1 MSRRTLGA
9 ARIVSLQLACWA
21 LAAFGASATA
31 QEFSYVDKI
40 VVAEPTKLDW
50 GFPLLEKSPPVMP
63 EAFAKET
70 THGGRFEYEFF
81 GPREGDAGGGAWP
94 LVIFVSPQDRP
105 VGWDFWA
112 PTCEAHGVL
121 FAGVRDAGNGVAV
134 SRRVRATLEVLDDVR
149 RRYRV
154 DPERTYLAGFS
165 GGAFIA
171 CRVAFAVP
179 EYVGGVVCIGDA
191 PQLPADPWTRQRLRE
206 RLSLAIVCGERE
218 PAAPM
223 VEELDGPMFQAA
235 DVRAETLILPR
246 QGHTMPDAAVM
257 ERAFGWLEKGVEA
270 RRETK
275 ARLPLTSL
283 GQTLSREEWS
293 AAMLEEARGRLQ
305 TPETMGEG
313 LWELEA
319 IVKRW
324 SDLPAA
330 GDAQGLVA
338 EYAAKADRPW
348 EAEQRQRQQR
358 VERAEAEGYERLAAR
373 GEPALRKQR
382 ANLLQLAMLHW
393 EALATQ
399 IDDAELRVEAGK
411 RLAALRELAAK
422 PPAAG
427 EKEMAATPLKDV
439 RFQLVGEVTLAESV
453 NRFRQ
458 VLAQLGYELT
468 VDASA
473 HPIIAAGGERQI
485 KLDLPAA
492 TYNDVDR
499 RFFRRHGLKLARKG
513 NAIQLQALEAP
524 AKTTP

>member
-1 MSRRTLGA
+1 MRRCRCAIPL
-9 ARIVSLQLACWA
+9 LA
-21 LAAFGASATA
+21 LLASAPSVQGQRFQYA
-31 QEFSYVDKI
+31 EKV
-40 VVAEPTKLDW
+40 VVAQPTKLDW
-50 GFPLLEKSPPVMP
+50 VFPLLEKSPPVMP
-63 EAFAKET
+63 EAFVTET
-70 THGGRFEYEFF
+70 KRGGRFEYEFF
-81 GPREGDAGGGAWP
+81 GPREGEAGGGAWP

-121 FAGVRDAGNGVAV
+121 FAGVREAGNGVAE
-134 SRRVRATLEVLDDVR
+134 SRRVRATLEVLDEVR
-149 RRYRV
+149 RRYWV

-165 GGAFIA
+165 GGAYVA
-171 CRVAFAVP
+171 CRVAFALP
-179 EYVGGVVCIGDA
+179 EYVGGVVCIGHA
-191 PQLPADPWTRQRLRE
+191 PRLPANSWTRQRLRE
-206 RLSLAIVCGERE
+206 RLSLSIVCGERE

-223 VEELDGPMFQAA
+223 VEELDGPTFQAA
-235 DVRAETLILPR
+235 GVRAETLILPR

-257 ERAFGWLEKGVEA
+257 ERAFGWLEQGVEA

-283 GQTLSREEWS
+283 GQPLSREEWS

-305 TPETMGEG
+305 QPETTGEG

-338 EYAAKADRPW
+338 EYAAKPDRPW
-348 EAEQRQRQQR
+348 EAEQRQRLQR

-393 EALATQ
+393 EALAKQT
-399 IDDAELRVEAGK
+399 DDAELRVEAEK
-411 RLAALRELAAK
+411 RLVGLRELAAK
-422 PPAAG
+422 PQAAG
-427 EKEMAATPLKDV
+427 EKEMAAVALKDV
-439 RFQLVGEVTLAESV
+439 RFQLIGEVTLGEGV
-453 NRFRQ
+453 DRFRQ

-473 HPIIAAGGERQI
+473 LPIIAAGGERRI

-499 RFFRRHGLKLARKG
+499 RFFRRHGLKLVRQG
-513 NAIQLQALEAP
+513 NAIQLLPMQPKAEAEP
-524 AKTTP
+524 SK